1 MKNKDLIAAM
11 TTIAIF
17 IILIFLTPVMDDRSS
32 AIIWV
37 LFYII
42 GSSLVVIWILSLN
55 TSKNMRIEEFK
66 RQPKIMQMMEAICV
80 ISLIYDI
87 THIDNEFY
95 ISAVAI
101 GIMVIA
107 YFCIWFFKK
116 EE

>member
-1 MKNKDLIAAM
+1 MKNKDLIAAI
-11 TTIAIF
+11 TLIAIF
-17 IILIFLTPVMDDRSS
+17 LILIFLTPVIDDRSS
-32 AIIWV
+32 GIIWV

-55 TSKNMRIEEFK
+55 TSKITSIEEFK
-66 RQPKIMQMMEAICV
+66 GQPKIMQILEAICV

-101 GIMVIA
+101 GVMVIV
-107 YFCIWFFKK
+107 YFCMWFFKK